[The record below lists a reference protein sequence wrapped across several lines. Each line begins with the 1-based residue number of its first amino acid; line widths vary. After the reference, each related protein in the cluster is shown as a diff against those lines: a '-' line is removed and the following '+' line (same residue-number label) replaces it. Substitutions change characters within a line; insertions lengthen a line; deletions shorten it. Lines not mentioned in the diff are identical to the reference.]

1 MTVLRAIIYVGIG
14 SALIVGLTFLAA
26 RRRSR
31 HQRPH
36 HAETRRERILR
47 RYREGRMDEPQ
58 LRSALHRLDTG
69 EQGRRT
75 AA

>member
-1 MTVLRAIIYVGIG
+1 TVLRAIIYVATG
-14 SALIVGLTFLAA
+14 SALAMGLTFLAA
-26 RRRSR
+26 RLRSR
-31 HQRPH
+31 HHRPH

-47 RYREGRMDEPQ
+47 RYQEGRLDEPQ

-69 EQGRRT
+69 EQGRRR